1 MSRVLDTKIFKSTHT
16 ANYKQ
21 VVQFEN
27 DPSGKDDV
35 NLMSIDTG
43 MNGNLFGGNYFN
55 MNKRHMKGDLY
66 NIELNFKK
74 LESELEDGSK
84 NYILQLRNLK

>member
-1 MSRVLDTKIFKSTHT
+1 
-16 ANYKQ
+16 
-21 VVQFEN
+21 
-27 DPSGKDDV
+27 
-35 NLMSIDTG
+35 
-43 MNGNLFGGNYFN
+43 
-55 MNKRHMKGDLY
+55 MKGDLY